1 MPLTEYDLQKSLK
14 KACSIE
20 ETAPKRK
27 HVRTCIVYTWDN
39 KSAKLIF
46 QILKSQPYIN
56 DEVQLF
62 KMLIVIHKIIQEGHP
77 SALKEAIREKQW
89 IKSLARIHP
98 TGYSS
103 YSKLIKEYIRYL
115 VNKLNFHSQHRG
127 FRNGTFE
134 YEEYVSLVSV
144 ADPDEGYE
152 TILDLMTLMDNI
164 DDYSQLLFASI
175 QSETRNNE
183 CKIASLIPM
192 VAESYGIYKFVT
204 SMLRAMYRQLGEDD
218 SALVP
223 LKERYELQH
232 ARLFEFYA
240 DCSSIKFL
248 TSLVTIPKLPTE
260 PPNVSKVMETD
271 STVKDIKFE
280 KRPQQQN
287 EQKESNKPPL
297 KEQTPPSAPILSR
310 NTSSAFISPV
320 ATSGTMAQLIPTVT
334 AAANMVPMMTG
345 VPIQQQQQAEYWA
358 QQQQQLADEQARLEL
373 EHQKQLQQQLQQQ
386 QMFQQQLQ
394 NAQQEMMQLQ
404 LQQKAQQ
411 QNDLIT
417 LTNQYEKDQMLLQQY
432 DNRVQQLENEIQTM
446 NENVTS
452 QLANKDNQI
461 DSLQDQMDIWHKKYD
476 SLAKLYSQLR
486 QEHLQLLPKFKKL
499 QVKVN
504 SAQEAIKQMEQL
516 ETKMKQKDLQ
526 MADIIK
532 DRDRLRVENDRI
544 VANNKERDMQLSNKS
559 DIISEDKMALI
570 MDASLESGIAT
581 IQEAVYNLGAQGSWI
596 GPLTTANHIMTLIEG
611 CSEKATEFAT
621 SFNDLIVDG
630 IIEGDQPTVIFNISE
645 FSIVVAAM
653 VTNVK
658 AFSTS
663 TLTPDESDDLIELI
677 EKCAREA
684 QYFFEDLMS
693 DNLSSLKDDE
703 ARTDAVITANVDMQE
718 KLQELSIFLEPY
730 LDRLPPSAEENNARS
745 ELVATAENIEK
756 SSQVLRVNVDVNVP
770 KPILDLSLAIIDAI
784 VALVKAAI
792 ECQNEIATTTKIP
805 LSQFYKK
812 NSRWTEGLISA
823 AKAVGTATNILISTA
838 GNLITNNGLDTSP
851 EEFIVASK
859 EVAASTAQLVAASRV
874 KTLPHSKVQT
884 KLEDSSKGVSLA
896 CKQLVDHVMAGVGGY
911 QEEKPLEFTSEH
923 AVKTAEMEQQVT
935 ILKLEQQ
942 LNNARKRL
950 GEIRKHAYYLNDDNA
965 N

>member
-127 FRNGTFE
+127 FHNGTFE

-260 PPNVSKVMETD
+260 PPNVSKVMESD

-452 QLANKDNQI
+452 QLANKDDQI
-461 DSLQDQMDIWHKKYD
+461 NSLQDQMDIWHKKYD

-504 SAQEAIKQMEQL
+504 SAQEAIKQKEQL

-874 KTLPHSKVQT
+874 KTLPHSRVQT

-950 GEIRKHAYYLNDDNA
+950 GEIRKHAYYLNDDNV

>member
-27 HVRTCIVYTWDN
+27 HVRACIVYTWDN

-46 QILKSQPYIN
+46 HILKSQPYIN

-77 SALKEAIREKQW
+77 SALKEAIKEKQW
-89 IKSLARIHP
+89 IKSLARIHSN
-98 TGYSS
+98 GNSS

-127 FRNGTFE
+127 FHNGTFE

-175 QSETRNNE
+175 QLDSRNSE

-192 VAESYGIYKFVT
+192 IAESYGIYKFVT

-218 SALVP
+218 LALTP

-232 ARLFEFYA
+232 VRLFEFYA

-248 TSLVTIPKLPTE
+248 TSLVMIPKLPTE
-260 PPNVSKVMETD
+260 PPNVFKVVELD
-271 STVKDIKFE
+271 SNVKDVQFE
-280 KRPQQQN
+280 KRPQQQK
-287 EQKESNKPPL
+287 EQKGPNEPPL
-297 KEQTPPSAPILSR
+297 KEQTPSSAPSLSR
-310 NTSSAFISPV
+310 NASSTFISPV

-345 VPIQQQQQAEYWA
+345 VPVQQQQQAEYWA
-358 QQQQQLADEQARLEL
+358 QQQQLANEQARLEQ
-373 EHQKQLQQQLQQQ
+373 EHQRQLQEQRLQQQI
-386 QMFQQQLQ
+386 FQQQLQ

-404 LQQKAQQ
+404 LQQNTQQ
-411 QNDLIT
+411 QNDLIA
-417 LTNQYEKDQMLLQQY
+417 LNNQYEKDQMLLQQY

-446 NENVTS
+446 NENVTL
-452 QLANKDNQI
+452 QLANKNDQI
-461 DSLQDQMDIWHKKYD
+461 SSLQGQMDIWHKKYD

-504 SAQEAIKQMEQL
+504 SAHEAIKQKEHL
-516 ETKMKQKDLQ
+516 ENKMKQKDLQ
-526 MADIIK
+526 MADLIK

-544 VANNKERDMQLSNKS
+544 VTNNKERNMQLAEKSNM
-559 DIISEDKMALI
+559 ITEDKMALI

-581 IQEAVYNLGAQGSWI
+581 IQEAVYNLDAQGSWI
-596 GPLTTANHIMTLIEG
+596 GPLTTANHIITLIEG

-630 IIEGDQPTVIFNISE
+630 MVEGDQPTVIFNINE
-645 FSIVVAAM
+645 FSINVAAM

-658 AFSTS
+658 AFSTT
-663 TLTPDESDDLIELI
+663 TLAAEESDDLIELI

-693 DNLSSLKDDE
+693 DNLLSLKDDE
-703 ARTDAVITANVDMQE
+703 ARTDAVINANVDMQE
-718 KLQELSIFLEPY
+718 KLQELSIFMEPY
-730 LDRLPPSAEENNARS
+730 LNRLPPSTEENNAHS

-770 KPILDLSLAIIDAI
+770 KPILDLSLVIIDAI
-784 VALVKAAI
+784 VALVKSAI
-792 ECQNEIATTTKIP
+792 ECQNEIATSTKIP
-805 LSQFYKK
+805 LNQFYKK

-823 AKAVGTATNILISTA
+823 AKAVGNATNILISTA
-838 GNLITNNGLDTSP
+838 GNLITDNGIDTSP

-874 KTLPHSKVQT
+874 KTLPHSKAQS
-884 KLEDSSKGVSLA
+884 KLEDSSKGVSVA
-896 CKQLVDHVMAGVGGY
+896 CKQLVDHVMAGVGGS

-950 GEIRKHAYYLNDDNA
+950 GEIRKHAYYLNDDNIE
-965 N
+965 

>member
-127 FRNGTFE
+127 FHNGTFE

-260 PPNVSKVMETD
+260 PPNVSKVMESD

-452 QLANKDNQI
+452 QLANKNDQI
-461 DSLQDQMDIWHKKYD
+461 NSLQDQMDIWHKKYD

-504 SAQEAIKQMEQL
+504 SAQEAIKQKEQL

-874 KTLPHSKVQT
+874 KTLPHSRVQT

-950 GEIRKHAYYLNDDNA
+950 GEIRKHAYYLNDDNV

>member
-1 MPLTEYDLQKSLK
+1 M
-14 KACSIE
+14 
-20 ETAPKRK
+20 
-27 HVRTCIVYTWDN
+27 
-39 KSAKLIF
+39 
-46 QILKSQPYIN
+46 
-56 DEVQLF
+56 
-62 KMLIVIHKIIQEGHP
+62 
-77 SALKEAIREKQW
+77 
-89 IKSLARIHP
+89 
-98 TGYSS
+98 
-103 YSKLIKEYIRYL
+103 IKEYIRYL

-127 FRNGTFE
+127 FQNGTFE

-164 DDYSQLLFASI
+164 DEYTQLAFASI
-175 QSETRNNE
+175 QAETRNNE
-183 CKIASLIPM
+183 CRIASLIPM

-218 SALVP
+218 PALDP
-223 LKERYELQH
+223 LRERYELQH

-248 TSLVTIPKLPTE
+248 TSLITIPKLPTE
-260 PPNVSKVMETD
+260 PPNVSKVVELD
-271 STVKDIKFE
+271 SNVKDIKFE
-280 KRPQQQN
+280 KKPQQV
-287 EQKESNKPPL
+287 KEPPR
-297 KEQTPPSAPILSR
+297 KEQQTTTPPSEPTLSR
-310 NTSSAFISPV
+310 NTSSSFITPV

-334 AAANMVPMMTG
+334 AAANMIPMMTG
-345 VPIQQQQQAEYWA
+345 VPVQQQQQAEYWA
-358 QQQQQLADEQARLEL
+358 QQQQQLANEQARLEQ
-373 EHQKQLQQQLQQQ
+373 EHQRQLQQQQLQQ

-394 NAQQEMMQLQ
+394 NAQQEMMKLQ
-404 LQQKAQQ
+404 LQQTAQQ
-411 QNDLIT
+411 QNDLIA
-417 LTNQYEKDQMLLQQY
+417 LNNQYEKDQLLLQQY
-432 DNRVQQLENEIQTM
+432 DNRVQELENEIQTM

-452 QLANKDNQI
+452 QLANKNDQI
-461 DSLQDQMDIWHKKYD
+461 GSLQDQMDIWHKKYD

-486 QEHLQLLPKFKKL
+486 HEHLQLLPKFKKL

-504 SAQEAIKQMEQL
+504 SAHEAIKKKEQL
-516 ETKMKQKDLQ
+516 ENKIKQKDLQ
-526 MADIIK
+526 MADLIK
-532 DRDRLRVENDRI
+532 DRDRLRVEDDRI
-544 VANNKERDMQLSNKS
+544 IANNKEHVMQTGGNSGR
-559 DIISEDKMALI
+559 ISEDKMALI

-581 IQEAVYNLGAQGSWI
+581 IQEAVYNLDAQGSWI

-630 IIEGDQPTVIFNISE
+630 FIEGDQATVIFNISE
-645 FSIVVAAM
+645 FSLVVASM

-658 AFSTS
+658 AFSTT
-663 TLTPDESDDLIELI
+663 TLTKDESDDLIELI

-693 DNLSSLKDDE
+693 DNLLSLDDEE
-703 ARTDAVITANVDMQE
+703 ARTDAVINANVDMQE
-718 KLQELSIFLEPY
+718 KLQQLSIFIEPY
-730 LDRLPPSAEENNARS
+730 LNRLPPSTEEGNARS

-770 KPILDLSLAIIDAI
+770 KPILDLSLVIIDAI
-784 VALVKAAI
+784 VVLVKAAI

-838 GNLITNNGLDTSP
+838 GNLITDNGIETSP

-874 KTLPHSKVQT
+874 KTLPHSKAQS
-884 KLEDSSKGVSLA
+884 KLEDSSRNVSIA
-896 CKQLVDHVMAGVGGY
+896 CKQLVDHVMTGIDGS

-950 GEIRKHAYYLNDDNA
+950 GEIRKHAYYLNDDNTE
-965 N
+965 

>member
-127 FRNGTFE
+127 FHNGTFE

-504 SAQEAIKQMEQL
+504 SAQEAIKQKEQL

>member
-20 ETAPKRK
+20 ETVPKRK

-127 FRNGTFE
+127 FHNGTFE

-287 EQKESNKPPL
+287 GQKESDKPPL

-358 QQQQQLADEQARLEL
+358 QQQQQLADKQARLEL

-452 QLANKDNQI
+452 QLANKDDQI
-461 DSLQDQMDIWHKKYD
+461 NSLQDQMDIWHKKYD

-504 SAQEAIKQMEQL
+504 SAQEAIKQKEQL

-874 KTLPHSKVQT
+874 KTLPHSRVQT

-950 GEIRKHAYYLNDDNA
+950 GEIRKHAYYLNDDNV